1 MLGTQAQP
9 PPHPTTGSSTLGSTS
24 GYLHPSHQPFTQ
36 NALVSRPTR
45 RKREA
50 DDDDLEDVEDR
61 KRALVDSVGSS
72 SGGGGGGGHNG
83 RDGDGD
89 VTMDL

>member
-1 MLGTQAQP
+1 M
-9 PPHPTTGSSTLGSTS
+9 
-24 GYLHPSHQPFTQ
+24 
-36 NALVSRPTR
+36 
-45 RKREA
+45 

-72 SGGGGGGGHNG
+72 GGGSG

-89 VTMDL
+89 VTMDS